1 MTPGKKRLG
10 LTVKNFLEEDRERAK
25 EYECIVCK
33 LIFSNNFALNC
44 LHCICENCINTTEK
58 CPEDHEVDIISEI
71 NAFNESYIGNT
82 LLDDLSVTCIFNEKG
97 CHWRGKFSD
106 FYDVHLNECEFNDEK
121 NNGKI
126 ENLYE
131 NERNKNRNRNNYFEQ
146 LWDEDE
152 NDENSNNNEQRI
164 SNKKILNRK
173 RKLRKERNNNEKDYE
188 KINQIKN
195 GEIRNNNILGLKEN
209 FSIFQQKNIVNNI
222 MLLPQNNIIN
232 NNDNSN
238 INDREIDNNNMHNP
252 GSILEKIF
260 FENYNNNILIDS
272 NLTMNSFPYKYYFT
286 EPLDDSFS
294 CKIEVISRE
303 IKNFKEISFGLTQV
317 DNGIYKEILTTK
329 NNIFLFFNK
338 DIIKI
343 LYDSNKFY
351 IYSENGKFNKSIDF
365 ENNMYI
371 KYYPTIILNNENDIL
386 KVSHN

>member
-10 LTVKNFLEEDRERAK
+10 LTVKNFSGEDRERAK
-25 EYECIVCK
+25 AYECIICK
-33 LIFSNNFALNC
+33 LIFSDNFALGC
-44 LHCICENCINTTEK
+44 LHCICENCINTCEK
-58 CPEDHEVDIISEI
+58 CPEHHEVDIISEI

-82 LLDDLSVTCIFNEKG
+82 LLDDLNVTCIFNEKG
-97 CHWRGKFSD
+97 CSWRGKFSD
-106 FYDVHLNECEFNDEK
+106 FYDVHLSECEFNDEK

-131 NERNKNRNRNNYFEQ
+131 NERNKNINRNNYFEQ

-188 KINQIKN
+188 NINQIKN
-195 GEIRNNNILGLKEN
+195 REIRNNNILDLKEN

-222 MLLPQNNIIN
+222 MFLPHNNIIN
-232 NNDNSN
+232 NNNDN
-238 INDREIDNNNMHNP
+238 INDREIKNNNMHNP

>member
-10 LTVKNFLEEDRERAK
+10 LTVKNFSGEDRERAK
-25 EYECIVCK
+25 AYECIICK
-33 LIFSNNFALNC
+33 LIFSDNFALSC
-44 LHCICENCINTTEK
+44 PHCICENCINTCEK
-58 CPEDHEVDIISEI
+58 CPEHHEVDIISEI

-82 LLDDLSVTCIFNEKG
+82 LLDELNVTCIFNEKG
-97 CHWRGKFSD
+97 CPWRGKFSD
-106 FYDVHLNECEFNDEK
+106 FYDVHLNECKFNDEK
-121 NNGKI
+121 NNGNNI
-126 ENLYE
+126 NIYE
-131 NERNKNRNRNNYFEQ
+131 NERNRNRNNYFEQ

-173 RKLRKERNNNEKDYE
+173 RKLKKERNNNEKDYE

-238 INDREIDNNNMHNP
+238 INDREIDNNNNMHNP

-365 ENNMYI
+365 ENNMHT

-386 KVSHN
+386 KVSHK